1 MNLARLDV
9 PILIPAFRPGAPLVS
24 LVEALLVGGAGRI
37 VIVDDG
43 SGPDFTKLFEGIAQR
58 DGVHV
63 LHHAVNL
70 GKGAALKS
78 GLNYAL
84 AEIPDLLGIVS
95 ADADGQHDP
104 DDILRI
110 AGRLREHPK
119 HLILGVRQWEE
130 YVPWKSRVGNLMTR
144 ILLRLMVGQ
153 ALSDTQTGLRGIP
166 AALIPHLLRVPSQG
180 YEFELDMLI
189 TCKHQAQPILEEPIR
204 TIYLEGNRG
213 SHFRPVVDSMRI
225 YFLLFR
231 FGALSLLTAVLDNV
245 VFVLTFGSTGSIAQS
260 QIAAR
265 LCAMMFNYLGAR
277 RMVFHSQQR
286 HAVVLPKYI
295 LLVLANGLISYAFIR
310 WLHDV
315 LGWHVVPAKLVAEG
329 LLFAANFV
337 LQRDIVF
344 TRQRNTG
351 KATDWNAYY
360 AHVAPTAK
368 LTRRYTT
375 AVLLDAIRAHASA
388 ANGDGRLA
396 IVEIGGANSCFLD
409 PILAGIGCRSY
420 DVVDT
425 NEYGLSLL
433 AGRVEGSKVLRLHQ
447 QSVLDLHM
455 RPEADLVFSVGLI
468 EHFDAEETQRAVQAH
483 FDVLRP
489 GGVAIISFPTPT
501 LLYRITRGFIE
512 LLGMWEFH
520 DERPLEAG
528 EVTASAE
535 ECGDVLSSETL
546 WPLLLTQGL
555 IVARKHAKRS
565 ESATV

>member
-1 MNLARLDV
+1 MQANTQVAV
-9 PILIPAFRPGAPLVS
+9 VIPAYRPGAPLVS
-24 LVEALLVGGAGRI
+24 LVDALLAGGAGSI
-37 VIVDDG
+37 VVVDDG
-43 SGPDFTKLFEGIAQR
+43 SGVEFAELFEGVGRR

-78 GLNYAL
+78 GMNYAL
-84 AEIPDLLGIVS
+84 AEIPGLLGVVS
-95 ADADGQHDP
+95 ADADGQHHP

-110 AGRLREHPK
+110 RGLLREHPER
-119 HLILGVRQWEE
+119 LILGVRQWEE
-130 YVPWKSRVGNLMTR
+130 RVPWKSRVGNLVTR
-144 ILLRLMVGQ
+144 MLLRLMVGQ

-166 AALIPHLLRVPSQG
+166 AALIPHLLRIASQG

-189 TCKHQAQPILEEPIR
+189 TCKHQAHPILEEPIR
-204 TIYLEGNRG
+204 TIYLEENRG

-231 FGALSLLTAVLDNV
+231 FGALSFLTAVLDNL
-245 VFVLTFGSTGSIAQS
+245 VFVAAFGSTGSIAQS

-265 LCAMMFNYLGAR
+265 LCAMTFNYLGAR

-286 HAVVLPKYI
+286 HAVVLPKYV
-295 LLVLANGLISYAFIR
+295 LLVAANGLVSYAFIR
-310 WLHDV
+310 WLHDGM
-315 LGWHVVPAKLVAEG
+315 GWHAVPAKLVAEG
-329 LLFAANFV
+329 LLFVANFV

-344 TRQRNTG
+344 TRKRSVE

-360 AHVAPTAK
+360 ANVAPTAK

-375 AVLLDAIRAHASA
+375 AVLLDAIRSHASA

-409 PILAGIGCRSY
+409 SILAGVGCRSY

-433 AGRVEGSKVLRLHQ
+433 AGKVEGSEVLRLHQ

-455 RPEADLVFSVGLI
+455 RPQADLVFSVGLI
-468 EHFDAEETQRAVQAH
+468 EHFDPAETRKAVQAH

-501 LLYRITRGFIE
+501 LLYRVTRGFIE
-512 LLGMWEFH
+512 LVGMWKFH
-520 DERPLEAG
+520 DERALMRG
-528 EVTASAE
+528 EVTASVE
-535 ECGDVLSSETL
+535 ECGDVLKSETL
-546 WPLLLTQGL
+546 WPLLLTQEL
-555 IVARKHAKRS
+555 VVARKRAH
-565 ESATV
+565 TT